1 MFYTADFH
9 VDDTLVSLTS
19 MLADENETQQI
30 GIFKKNA
37 ATQEQNGDLLI
48 EERTAFYASNII
60 LLHLLLKPIS

>member
-1 MFYTADFH
+1 
-9 VDDTLVSLTS
+9 